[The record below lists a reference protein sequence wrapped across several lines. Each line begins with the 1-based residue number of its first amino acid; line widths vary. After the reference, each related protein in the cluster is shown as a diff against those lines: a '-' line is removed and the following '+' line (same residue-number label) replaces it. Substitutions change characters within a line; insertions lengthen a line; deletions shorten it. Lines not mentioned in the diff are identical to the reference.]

1 MMDSLYIAQS
11 GLKTSRYAID
21 VTSNNLA
28 NENTEGYKKRVV
40 QTSEVASIRLNIGN
54 GVSFDGVNRTTSP
67 YLYTQILSQNS
78 YSNYYTQQNSTLSS
92 AEQIFKETAN
102 SGFSTSLSN
111 FFTAAETLRGDPSS
125 ATYKAELNSQSTM
138 IINNIKSI
146 YADLEELQDDNLSLL
161 KDQVDEVNSIL
172 EKISHINEK
181 MVDTGESNE
190 LLDKRDQL
198 ENQLSNYGNID
209 ISTENGNYVLEM
221 GGENLIFNTTS
232 FHELSVKEEYVSQK
246 DIYTTTDLNDTNFSD
261 GDVITLT
268 LNNDISIDITANVS
282 GGTNFDLKQQI
293 VDKINNDSQFGNL
306 QARLDTAN
314 NLIIESIEGGED
326 NIFDLKINVAGSI
339 VGKDTNVSVEATD
352 NVSVVVYNNE
362 LNLSGGSFKSLSENL
377 TSETSEILYYKRA
390 LNDFTKAFV
399 EAYAQNSDTTM
410 FKGASVNTFEYVK
423 NSAFNLSGSD
433 LEGISQL
440 QWAED
445 INIDSR
451 SSEVTSFKEFYK
463 NLLEDVSVNNED
475 NISLKEAQDAVLNSM
490 TVTYEKLTKV
500 NSDEE
505 MINLMQY
512 QAAYEANAKIITA
525 VDEMLQTIL
534 NM

>member
-28 NENTEGYKKRVV
+28 NENTEGYKKRIV
-40 QTSEVASIRLNIGN
+40 QTSEVASIHHNIGN

-92 AEQIFKETAN
+92 AEQIFQETDK
-102 SGFSTSLSN
+102 SGFSITLTD
-111 FFTAAETLRGDPSS
+111 FFTAAETLRGDPTSS
-125 ATYKAELNSQSTM
+125 TYKAELNSQSTM
-138 IINNIKSI
+138 LVNSIKGVYS
-146 YADLEELQDDNLSLL
+146 DLEELQDDNLSLL
-161 KDQVDEVNSIL
+161 KDQAEEVNSIL
-172 EKISHINEK
+172 AKISHINEK
-181 MVDTGESNE
+181 IINSGETNE
-190 LLDKRDQL
+190 LLDKRDQY
-198 ENQLSNYGNID
+198 EKQLSGYGNIEV
-209 ISTENGNYVLEM
+209 STEHDNYVLKM
-221 GGENLIFNTTS
+221 GGQNVIFNTTS
-232 FHELSVKEEYVSQK
+232 FHELSVKEEYISQK

-261 GDVITLT
+261 GDVVTLT
-268 LNNDISIDITANVS
+268 LNNDVSIDIVASVS

-293 VDKINNDSQFGNL
+293 VDRINNNSEFGKL

-326 NIFDLKINVAGSI
+326 NIFDLKIDVAGSV
-339 VGKDTNVSVEATD
+339 VGKDTNVSVDAAD
-352 NVSVVVYNNE
+352 HVSVAVYNNE
-362 LNLSGGSFKSLSENL
+362 LELSGGTLKSLSENL
-377 TSETSEILYYKRA
+377 TSETSELLSYKRA
-390 LNDFTKAFV
+390 LNDFTKALV

-423 NSAFNLSGSD
+423 DSAFFLSGTD
-433 LEGISQL
+433 LEGIAQL

-463 NLLEDVSVNNED
+463 NLLENVSIDTED
-475 NISLKEAQDAVLNSM
+475 NASLMESQDAVLNSM
-490 TVTYEKLTKV
+490 TVTYENLTKV
-500 NSDEE
+500 DPDEE